1 MQIKTRGGVFMRHTL
16 LRSRRRFIA
25 GGAAATAALWL
36 PRSAYAADPIKIGLI
51 LPMTGPFAS
60 TGKQTQAGVR
70 LYMQKNGDTLAGR
83 KIELIVKDDTG
94 LAPETTK
101 RIAQDLVVQEKIAI
115 LSGFGLTPLAL
126 ATAPV
131 ATEAKVPMIVMCA
144 GTSIIPQRSPFIV
157 RTGFTLPQNTA
168 PIADWAAKNGLK
180 KVFTM
185 VTDYA
190 PGLESEKVFLKRF
203 PAAGGTIV
211 DSIRTPL
218 QNPDFAPFLQRAKD
232 AKPDA
237 LFVFVPSGQGTAVL
251 KQFAERGLKEAGV
264 GLIGPGDVL
273 DDDIL
278 ESIGAPALGMI
289 TSHHY
294 SAAHNSPENKVYVE
308 GIMKA
313 NGGMRPNFMSV
324 GGYDGMHLIYEAL
337 KKTNAETD
345 GEKVVEAMKGMAW
358 TSPRGPMSIDPAT
371 RDVVQNVYIRKCE
384 MVDGKLYNV
393 EFDKI
398 ENFKDPGV

>member
-1 MQIKTRGGVFMRHTL
+1 MHDRM
-16 LRSRRRFIA
+16 LRSRRRLLA
-25 GGAAATAALWL
+25 LGAATAATFAL
-36 PRSAYAADPIKIGLI
+36 RRGAFAADSIKIGLI

-60 TGKQTQAGVR
+60 TGRQTAAAVR
-70 LYMQKNGDTLAGR
+70 LYMQRNGDTVDGR
-83 KIELIVKDDTG
+83 KIELILKDDTG

-115 LSGFGLTPLAL
+115 LAGFGLTPLAL

-157 RTGFTLPQNTA
+157 RTGFTIPQTTA
-168 PIADWAAKNGLK
+168 PIADWAAKNKLK

-190 PGLESEKVFLKRF
+190 PGLEAEKTFLKRF
-203 PAAGGTIV
+203 GEAGGTIA

-251 KQFAERGLKEAGV
+251 KQFAERGLKEAGI

-278 ESIGAPALGMI
+278 EAIGPPALGMI

-294 SAAHNSPENKVYVE
+294 SAAHQSPENKAYVDAF
-308 GIMKA
+308 MKA
-313 NGGMRPNFMSV
+313 NNGMRPNFMSV
-324 GGYDGMHLIYEAL
+324 GGYDGTHLIYEAL
-337 KKTNAETD
+337 KKTNGVTD
-345 GEKVVEAMKGMAW
+345 GEKLVEAMKGMAW

-371 RDVVQNVYIRKCE
+371 RDVIQNVYIRRCE
-384 MVDGKLYNV
+384 MVDGHLYNV
-393 EFDKI
+393 EFDKV
-398 ENFKDPGV
+398 ENFKDPGI

>member
-1 MQIKTRGGVFMRHTL
+1 MRYSRMQ
-16 LRSRRRFIA
+16 SRRRFLQ
-25 GGAAATAALWL
+25 GGAAAAVAGWL
-36 PRSAYAADPIKIGLI
+36 PRSAFAADPIKVGLI

-60 TGKQTQAGVR
+60 TGRQTQAGVR
-70 LYMQKNGDTLAGR
+70 LYMQKNGDSVAGR

-101 RIAQDLVVQEKIAI
+101 RIAQDLIVQEKVSIIA
-115 LSGFGLTPLAL
+115 GFGLTPLAL
-126 ATAPV
+126 ATAPL
-131 ATEAKVPMIVMCA
+131 ATEAKLPMIVMCA

-168 PIADWAAKNGLK
+168 PIADWAAKNKIK
-180 KVFTM
+180 KVVTL

-203 PAAGGTIV
+203 GDAGGTISE
-211 DSIRTPL
+211 SIRTPL

-232 AKPDA
+232 ARPDA

-251 KQFAERGLKEAGV
+251 KQFAERGLKEAGIS
-264 GLIGPGDVL
+264 LIGPGDVL

-278 ESIGAPALGMI
+278 EAIGPPALGMI

-294 SAAHNSPENKVYVE
+294 SAAHPSPENKAY
-308 GIMKA
+308 IDAFMKA
-313 NGGMRPNFMSV
+313 NNGMRPNFMSV
-324 GGYDGMHLIYEAL
+324 GGYDGMHPIYEAL
-337 KKTNAETD
+337 KKTGGATD
-345 GEKVVEAMKGMAW
+345 GEKLVESMKGMAW

-384 MVDGKLYNV
+384 LVDGKLFNV
-393 EFDKI
+393 EFDKV

>member
-1 MQIKTRGGVFMRHTL
+1 MRQTL
-16 LRSRRRFIA
+16 LRSRRRFLA
-25 GGAAATAALWL
+25 SGAAAAAAAWL
-36 PRSAYAADPIKIGLI
+36 PRSALAADPVKIGLI

-70 LYMQKNGDTLAGR
+70 LYMQRNGDTVAGR
-83 KIELIVKDDTG
+83 KVELIVKDDTG
-94 LAPETTK
+94 LAPEMTK
-101 RIAQDLVVQEKIAI
+101 RIAQDLLVQEKIAI
-115 LSGFGLTPLAL
+115 LAGFGLTPLAL

-131 ATEAKVPMIVMCA
+131 ATEAKAPMVVMCA
-144 GTSIIPQRSPFIV
+144 ATSIIPQRSPFIV

-168 PIADWAAKNGLK
+168 PIADWAAKNKLK
-180 KVFTM
+180 KVFTI

-203 PAAGGTIV
+203 GAAGGTIV

-251 KQFAERGLKEAGV
+251 KQFAERGLKEAGIS
-264 GLIGPGDVL
+264 LIGPGDVL

-278 ESIGAPALGMI
+278 ESIGPPALGMI
-289 TSHHY
+289 TSQHY
-294 SAAHNSPENKVYVE
+294 SAAHPSPENKAYVDAF
-308 GIMKA
+308 MKA
-313 NGGMRPNFMSV
+313 NNGMRPNFMSV

-337 KKTNAETD
+337 KKTNGVTE

-358 TSPRGPMSIDPAT
+358 TSPRGPMSIDPPT

-384 MVDGKLYNV
+384 LVDGKPYNV
-393 EFDKI
+393 EFDVV
-398 ENFKDPGV
+398 ENFKDPGA